1 MEQELIDIY
10 DENRKKIGKTIN
22 REDADKLREN
32 EYRIVA
38 HCWIINSEKQI
49 LMTQRS
55 LTTER
60 SGKWEDTHGG
70 IRAAETSKQGMVR
83 ELKEEIGIVVSENEL
98 KLIKTIKKGNTLH
111 DIYIIKKDV
120 LLSEI
125 SFNDGEVMDCKY
137 VTLDEFKQMIER
149 GECTFKTFEQT
160 IFYDNDIV

>member
-10 DENRKKIGKTIN
+10 DENRNKTGKTIK
-22 REDADKLREN
+22 REDTDKLSEN

-38 HCWIINSEKQI
+38 HCWIVNSEKQI

-70 IRAAETSKQGMVR
+70 IRAGETSKQGMAR
-83 ELKEEIGIVVSENEL
+83 ELKEEIGIVVSDNEL
-98 KLIKTIKKGNTLH
+98 QLIKTMKKGNTLH
-111 DIYIIKKDV
+111 DIYIVKKDV

-125 SFNDGEVMDCKY
+125 SFNDREVMACKY
-137 VTLDEFKQMIER
+137 ATLDKFKEMIEK

-160 IFYDNDIV
+160 IFYDDYVL